1 MKIKAGWTLRFTN
14 LSSGSTYSI
23 TEVNLP
29 DGFTFV
35 KAEGRYV
42 KDTADANYKE
52 DPQTPSANGVVVS
65 GTINVP
71 NTEFYVDYT
80 NKYEETSITVTK
92 IWEDNNNQDG
102 QRPDLAEYIS
112 LLADGKATDPATK
125 YDENRTITLDEN
137 DPNKNTYIITYS
149 NLPKYVDG
157 EEVEY
162 KVSESAIPNYTTTG
176 SPAAHGE
183 TITNTREVGKLTI
196 SKEVTSDNDAGKDI
210 AFTINITTDPSVN
223 GEFTATGTGAPES
236 EKVEFTN
243 GKATVTLEDGQSITI
258 AGLATE
264 VTYTVA
270 EDEESAK
277 VDGYTLTIGGDN
289 NTSVKLE
296 EGGSEVT
303 FEITNEYE
311 QDTATLKLV
320 KELDEDS
327 EDVEL
332 SDDIAFTISGT
343 PTSGATFDEVTV
355 TYAAIKDGSYELT
368 VPVGSYKVVED
379 EESAAIAGYTLTVSG
394 DNDSAQDL
402 AKNGEV
408 TFTIVNKYEQDTA
421 TLKLVKELDEDS
433 EDVELSDDIAFTI
446 SGTPTSGATFDEVT
460 VTYAAI
466 KDGSYE
472 LTVPVGSYKVVEDE
486 ESAAIAGYTL
496 TVSGDNDS
504 AQDLAKNGEV
514 TFMIVNKY
522 EKDMAKL
529 KLTKEATGLQGTD
542 VVPDT
547 ATFVISG
554 TPTADVEFDD
564 VTVTY
569 ADIKDGNWSV
579 EVPVGTYTVKESGAE
594 VIGYTLETTYSEAAE
609 VEKDGEA
616 TLTVTNTYTRIMI
629 EVKVTKVWSDDNDAL
644 GIRPESI
651 TVQLLK
657 DGAAYGDPVVL
668 KESNKWTYTWLTLP
682 QYENGKLLEYSI
694 KELAVEPY
702 FAGLESIKDDLGY
715 FEITLTNTLVWHD
728 PPVLKKITND
738 KPENEDEFTFVL
750 TPISG
755 PEGVEMPM
763 PEGNEKGIVKAKA
776 GVETEFGN
784 IYFYHE
790 GTYVYTI
797 TEDGEN
803 PIAGYKYDKTVYTL
817 TYVLTQEGTDLKM
830 ERTIL
835 KGEKVGEG
843 EVVEVSAF
851 EFTNEYTAPPIDIP
865 VEKVWKGEVDP
876 EKTRPKSITVVLL
889 ADGKDSGKTLVLT
902 EETSW
907 KGIFK
912 ELPSQDNGKKIKY
925 TIQEVAVEYYTTTIT
940 GNMDEGFVITNICT
954 YVPTGDDSNV
964 LLWSAS
970 MMASMAGIGFVLK
983 KKREEEAE

>member
-1 MKIKAGWTLRFTN
+1 M
-14 LSSGSTYSI
+14 
-23 TEVNLP
+23 
-29 DGFTFV
+29 
-35 KAEGRYV
+35 
-42 KDTADANYKE
+42 
-52 DPQTPSANGVVVS
+52 
-65 GTINVP
+65 
-71 NTEFYVDYT
+71 
-80 NKYEETSITVTK
+80 
-92 IWEDNNNQDG
+92 
-102 QRPDLAEYIS
+102 
-112 LLADGKATDPATK
+112 
-125 YDENRTITLDEN
+125 
-137 DPNKNTYIITYS
+137 
-149 NLPKYVDG
+149 
-157 EEVEY
+157 
-162 KVSESAIPNYTTTG
+162 
-176 SPAAHGE
+176 
-183 TITNTREVGKLTI
+183 
-196 SKEVTSDNDAGKDI
+196 
-210 AFTINITTDPSVN
+210 
-223 GEFTATGTGAPES
+223 
-236 EKVEFTN
+236 
-243 GKATVTLEDGQSITI
+243 
-258 AGLATE
+258 
-264 VTYTVA
+264 
-270 EDEESAK
+270 
-277 VDGYTLTIGGDN
+277 
-289 NTSVKLE
+289 
-296 EGGSEVT
+296 
-303 FEITNEYE
+303 
-311 QDTATLKLV
+311 
-320 KELDEDS
+320 
-327 EDVEL
+327 
-332 SDDIAFTISGT
+332 
-343 PTSGATFDEVTV
+343 
-355 TYAAIKDGSYELT
+355 
-368 VPVGSYKVVED
+368 
-379 EESAAIAGYTLTVSG
+379 
-394 DNDSAQDL
+394 
-402 AKNGEV
+402 
-408 TFTIVNKYEQDTA
+408 
-421 TLKLVKELDEDS
+421 
-433 EDVELSDDIAFTI
+433 
-446 SGTPTSGATFDEVT
+446 
-460 VTYAAI
+460 
-466 KDGSYE
+466 
-472 LTVPVGSYKVVEDE
+472 VEDE